1 MSLLVYYAAQ
11 AGGQLAGP
19 HIVPVP
25 LGLSESITAIFQSSN
40 LLRRAK
46 TCQQSIETR
55 ENRVILQAL
64 ILLRGNREDACF
76 VLGTGVP
83 QVQAHLAGMVPRC
96 GHLWFCVGL
105 ARCMRRLFWG
115 SEEMASSRFMTRWVL
130 YAIHFAFRML
140 CMT

>member
-40 LLRRAK
+40 LMSTKYRDQKKSSHSPGADTLKGKPGRRMFCSRDGSAPGSGPPGWDDPKMWTFMVLRW
-46 TCQQSIETR
+46 
-55 ENRVILQAL
+55 
-64 ILLRGNREDACF
+64 
-76 VLGTGVP
+76 LGSLHEEG
-83 QVQAHLAGMVPRC
+83 
-96 GHLWFCVGL
+96 F
-105 ARCMRRLFWG
+105 FWG

-130 YAIHFAFRML
+130 YAIHFAFRNAMHDL
-140 CMT
+140 NIA